1 MLIGPNGSGKTTL
14 LNIISG
20 FIKPDSGRVLYKNI
34 DITNKPPYERNRLG
48 LVRTF
53 QTPRPF
59 ENLTVLENML
69 VAAKNNP
76 GESVLKAPWRKT
88 WIKIEEELIEKAES
102 ILRELELYHLINE
115 KASSLSGGQLKL
127 LEVGRALMNNAD
139 TVLMDEPIAGV
150 NPKLAHRIL
159 YVIRKLIEHR
169 KITFLIIEH
178 RLDIALRYVDHVYA
192 MSRGRVIS
200 HGKPEEV
207 VKDPLVVESYLAG

>member
-20 FIKPDSGRVLYKNI
+20 FIKPDSGRIFYKNI
-34 DITNKPPYERNRLG
+34 DITNKPPHERNKLG

-69 VAAKNNP
+69 VAAKGNP
-76 GESVLKAPWRKT
+76 GESILKSLWRRI
-88 WIKIEEELIEKAES
+88 WVRREEELIKKAES
-102 ILRELELYHLINE
+102 ILRDLELHHLMYE

-127 LEVGRALMNNAD
+127 LEVGRALMNEAD
-139 TVLMDEPIAGV
+139 TILMDEPIAGV
-150 NPKLAHRIL
+150 NPKLAHKIL
-159 YVIRKLIEHR
+159 YTIRRLIENK

-200 HGKPEEV
+200 EGKPEQV
-207 VKDPLVVESYLAG
+207 VKDPLVIESYLAG